1 MTAKAANRRSRLR
14 TLLIQSVPI
23 ALFAILVI
31 ALLGAGGITV
41 YAVSAGTFTEPGPQP
56 LPPRTE
62 PAAAQIIAAPQWQI
76 TTPVIVW
83 VQYNQGWRFTRI
95 LAADII
101 ENDGVIDAIKARY
114 SPLGDS
120 HITARLSRRYAER
133 LLELTGSDSHLTPGY
148 RNWRIGTAD
157 HKQNEAKV
165 SARIVIKQRLYPT
178 QALAAAATGL
188 AILAVHCAAIL
199 LGITCWVFRNGAAAQ
214 TESADEQTGP
224 RRTATP

>member
-41 YAVSAGTFTEPGPQP
+41 YAVSKGTFTEPGPQP
-56 LPPRTE
+56 LPPKTE

-95 LAADII
+95 LAADI
-101 ENDGVIDAIKARY
+101 DFRRAG
-114 SPLGDS
+114 
-120 HITARLSRRYAER
+120 SRRR
-133 LLELTGSDSHLTPGY
+133 RFHPHPGGGHY
-148 RNWRIGTAD
+148 
-157 HKQNEAKV
+157 
-165 SARIVIKQRLYPT
+165 
-178 QALAAAATGL
+178 
-188 AILAVHCAAIL
+188 
-199 LGITCWVFRNGAAAQ
+199 
-214 TESADEQTGP
+214 
-224 RRTATP
+224 